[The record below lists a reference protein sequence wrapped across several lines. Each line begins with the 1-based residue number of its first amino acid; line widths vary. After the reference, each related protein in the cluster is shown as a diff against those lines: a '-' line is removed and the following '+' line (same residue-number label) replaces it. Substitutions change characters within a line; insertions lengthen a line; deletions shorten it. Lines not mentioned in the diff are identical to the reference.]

1 LWACGTSREL
11 LAGWIGAL
19 GLDGGEE
26 LLDESL
32 DFMTAVARQNSVPV
46 TDLVTLFARL
56 KTRGCKLG
64 VATMDIQQAAED
76 VLESFGI
83 HAQLDFI
90 CGCDSGF
97 GHKPGPGMV
106 QAYCHACGLLAGEI
120 LVVGDT
126 PHDLQMGR
134 AAGAGT
140 VVAVMSGVASREML
154 EPLADTVL
162 ESIAGLT
169 DLLGA

>member
-1 LWACGTSREL
+1 MDLHA
-11 LAGWIGAL
+11 A
-19 GLDGGEE
+19 
-26 LLDESL
+26 
-32 DFMTAVARQNSVPV
+32 ARHVLQG
-46 TDLVTLFARL
+46 F
-56 KTRGCKLG
+56 G
-64 VATMDIQQAAED
+64 VH
-76 VLESFGI
+76 S
-83 HAQLDFI
+83 QLDFI

-97 GHKPGPGMV
+97 GHKPDPGMV
-106 QAYCHACGLLAGEI
+106 HAFCDACGLTADEV

-134 AAGAGT
+134 RAGART